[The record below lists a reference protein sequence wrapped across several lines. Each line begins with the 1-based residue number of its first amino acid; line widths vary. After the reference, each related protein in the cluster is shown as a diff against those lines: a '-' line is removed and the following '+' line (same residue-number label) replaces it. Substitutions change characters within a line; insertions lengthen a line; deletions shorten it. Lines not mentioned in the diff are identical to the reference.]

1 MNSEEDNGWYKNG
14 KSSNKMWQNTANK
27 QIRGK
32 PCMDVQKTVG
42 YCAYSTEC
50 KLHLGSQ
57 ESKESFPPPKI
68 IMVKHNSN
76 QTNY

>member
-14 KSSNKMWQNTANK
+14 KSSNKTWQNTVNK

-50 KLHLGSQ
+50 KLHLVTTLVAKSQ
-57 ESKESFPPPKI
+57 KKASL
-68 IMVKHNSN
+68 H
-76 QTNY
+76 QRL